1 MREILFRGKRM
12 DSGQWVEAASILSA
26 NDGLVK
32 EVYLSAKS
40 GAVLHVDADGNP
52 VAVSAAPHAL
62 FYRVDPDTL
71 GQFTGLTDKN
81 GRKVFEGDI
90 LKEEDIV
97 VGGGIQIQG
106 DVWSVGM
113 RKGCWVVKSAVE
125 WDFLSTNAGKC
136 AVIGNIHDTP
146 ELLNQ

>member
-1 MREILFRGKRM
+1 MREILFRGKSSVL
-12 DSGQWVEAASILSA
+12 DDWIYGYLVVTKVGNNDLYTIIPADDLPKILTE
-26 NDGLVK
+26 K
-32 EVYLSAKS
+32 RW
-40 GAVLHVDADGNP
+40 
-52 VAVSAAPHAL
+52 
-62 FYRVDPDTL
+62 FQVDPDTV

-113 RKGCWVVKSAVE
+113 RKGCWVVESAVE

-136 AVIGNIHDTP
+136 AVIGNVHDNP
-146 ELLNQ
+146 GLLDQ

>member
-32 EVYLSAKS
+32 EIYLSAKS

-71 GQFTGLTDKN
+71 GRYTGLTDKN
-81 GRKVFEGDI
+81 GRKIFEDDVCRFYGDEGYADYAVFWDGNNS
-90 LKEEDIV
+90 
-97 VGGGIQIQG
+97 G
-106 DVWSVGM
+106 
-113 RKGCWVVKSAVE
+113 WVVRQIDLDALDVLDSYFAE
-125 WDFLSTNAGKC
+125 C
-136 AVIGNIHDTP
+136 CEVIGNIHDNP
-146 ELLNQ
+146 ELLG

>member
-32 EVYLSAKS
+32 EIYLSAKS
-40 GAVLHVDADGNP
+40 GAVLHVNADGNP

-62 FYRVDPDTL
+62 FYQVDPDTV

-81 GRKVFEGDI
+81 GRKIFEGD
-90 LKEEDIV
+90 V
-97 VGGGIQIQG
+97 CRFYG
-106 DVWSVGM
+106 DDGFSDY
-113 RKGCWVVKSAVE
+113 AVF
-125 WDFLSTNAGKC
+125 WDGNNSGWLVRQMDSEALDVLDSYFAECCT
-136 AVIGNIHDTP
+136 VIGNIHDNP
-146 ELLNQ
+146 ELLG